1 MANSFTTPLASSGNA
16 AGSEAVGAGGQWTT
30 TLFGISASSSEA
42 AHNVPQFG
50 VVRPISPRQ
59 PRREGRDLCEAHADI
74 RLKGAYI
81 DEQLDGALLDTKA
94 RQDLRG
100 AFGLEW
106 DDAGMG
112 RQLIRTD
119 LAPGSSLYSQGVRV
133 GDHICVS
140 GMTGT
145 DPATG
150 DLAGGTIQVQTR
162 QAIANCLA
170 ILEAGGAGYDDIVE
184 VGVLLT
190 NPADFAGLNEEYARA
205 FPTDPPARYV
215 AKLGVELPGVL
226 VSIRM
231 TAITS

>member
-1 MANSFTTPLASSGNA
+1 MS
-16 AGSEAVGAGGQWTT
+16 
-30 TLFGISASSSEA
+30 
-42 AHNVPQFG
+42 
-50 VVRPISPRQ
+50 
-59 PRREGRDLCEAHADI
+59 D
-74 RLKGAYI
+74 AY
-81 DEQLDGALLDTKA
+81 
-94 RQDLRG
+94 
-100 AFGLEW
+100 W
-106 DDAGMG
+106 DDPGMAQ
-112 RQLIRTD
+112 QLIRTD
-119 LAPGSSLYSQGVRV
+119 RAPGSSLYSQGVRA
-133 GDHICVS
+133 GDHVYVS

-150 DLAGGTIQVQTR
+150 ALAGRTIQEQTR

-170 ILEAGGAGYDDIVE
+170 ILEAGGATDDDIVE

-190 NPADFAGLNEEYARA
+190 NPADFAGLNETYGQV

>member
-1 MANSFTTPLASSGNA
+1 MRRLTRISGSRARTSMSNWMARFWTPKHDKTCVERSVSNG
-16 AGSEAVGAGGQWTT
+16 
-30 TLFGISASSSEA
+30 
-42 AHNVPQFG
+42 
-50 VVRPISPRQ
+50 
-59 PRREGRDLCEAHADI
+59 
-74 RLKGAYI
+74 
-81 DEQLDGALLDTKA
+81 
-94 RQDLRG
+94 
-100 AFGLEW
+100 

-184 VGVLLT
+184 VGILLT
-190 NPADFAGLNEEYARA
+190 NPADFARLNEEYARA

>member
-1 MANSFTTPLASSGNA
+1 MLTCPTARRRRR
-16 AGSEAVGAGGQWTT
+16 Q
-30 TLFGISASSSEA
+30 
-42 AHNVPQFG
+42 
-50 VVRPISPRQ
+50 VVVS
-59 PRREGRDLCEAHADI
+59 D
-74 RLKGAYI
+74 AY
-81 DEQLDGALLDTKA
+81 
-94 RQDLRG
+94 
-100 AFGLEW
+100 W

-119 LAPGSSLYSQGVRV
+119 RAPGSSLYSQGVRV
-133 GDHICVS
+133 GDHIYVS
-140 GMTGT
+140 GMTGI
-145 DPATG
+145 DPATSA
-150 DLAGGTIQVQTR
+150 LAGGTIQEQTR

-170 ILEAGGAGYDDIVE
+170 ILEAGGARYDDIVE

>member
-1 MANSFTTPLASSGNA
+1 
-16 AGSEAVGAGGQWTT
+16 
-30 TLFGISASSSEA
+30 
-42 AHNVPQFG
+42 
-50 VVRPISPRQ
+50 
-59 PRREGRDLCEAHADI
+59 
-74 RLKGAYI
+74 
-81 DEQLDGALLDTKA
+81 
-94 RQDLRG
+94 
-100 AFGLEW
+100 
-106 DDAGMG
+106 MG

-119 LAPGSSLYSQGVRV
+119 RAPESPLYSQGVRV
-133 GDHICVS
+133 GDHVYVS

-150 DLAGGTIQVQTR
+150 ALVGETIQQQTR

-170 ILEAGGAGYDDIVE
+170 VLEAGGATSSDIVE

-190 NPADFAGLNEEYARA
+190 DPTDFAGLNEEYARA

-215 AKLGVELPGVL
+215 AKLGVELPRVL

>member
-1 MANSFTTPLASSGNA
+1 MRID
-16 AGSEAVGAGGQWTT
+16 E
-30 TLFGISASSSEA
+30 
-42 AHNVPQFG
+42 
-50 VVRPISPRQ
+50 RQ
-59 PRREGRDLCEAHADI
+59 PNLLAGDAAPLQAGATGPSLVGSTPFRVAWSGPERRLGPLHVADGD
-74 RLKGAYI
+74 RLSCLMPAGMMP
-81 DEQLDGALLDTKA
+81 
-94 RQDLRG
+94 
-100 AFGLEW
+100 
-106 DDAGMG
+106 GMG

-119 LAPGSSLYSQGVRV
+119 RAPGSPVYSQGVRV
-133 GDHICVS
+133 GDHIYVS

-150 DLAGGTIQVQTR
+150 ALAGKTIQEQTR
-162 QAIANCLA
+162 QDIANCLA
-170 ILEAGGAGYDDIVE
+170 ILEAGARNDDIVE

-205 FPTDPPARYV
+205 FPTDPPTRYV